1 MDGYDVLVSVLDDA
15 SAIGR
20 RGRLPHRGKKQFSD
34 DGEHLHQ
41 MTPCEFQ
48 RKGLHL
54 HFSFFGNSY
63 LLGLTVV
70 EPLRDRWNK
79 EHNSRQHSGEGD
91 RYERDTHS
99 QLV

>member
-20 RGRLPHRGKKQFSD
+20 RGKLPHRGKKQSSD

-41 MTPCEFQ
+41 MTPCEVQ
-48 RKGLHL
+48 RKGLHR

-63 LLGLTVV
+63 LLRTYGRRTTARSMEQEAQV
-70 EPLRDRWNK
+70 PSALRQGR
-79 EHNSRQHSGEGD
+79 RVRTRHSPP
-91 RYERDTHS
+91 TC
-99 QLV
+99 